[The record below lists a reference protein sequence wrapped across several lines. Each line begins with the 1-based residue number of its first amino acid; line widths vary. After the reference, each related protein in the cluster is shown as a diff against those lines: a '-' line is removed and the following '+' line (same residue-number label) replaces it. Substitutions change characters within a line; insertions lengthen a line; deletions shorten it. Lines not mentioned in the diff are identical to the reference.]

1 MLTIILQGIAVWAG
15 YFGKNI
21 RFLKR
26 PQDYAVNGLAL
37 LLTFNIASAAVM
49 PEAMSAV
56 GGSDASSIESVESVI
71 SQTSLVD
78 NRIVEPIKARMIVPI
93 TGYSSTPDQTD
104 DTPFITATGDH
115 VDDGI
120 VAANFLPFNTHIKI
134 PKLFGNKIFVVKDR
148 MAKRFSDRVD
158 IWFADRSSALKF
170 GLRHAEIEVL

>member
-1 MLTIILQGIAVWAG
+1 MLTIILQGIIGWAG

-21 RFLKR
+21 LFLKR

-37 LLTFNIASAAVM
+37 LLTFNIASAAVLPGVVTPAAEVDM
-49 PEAMSAV
+49 P
-56 GGSDASSIESVESVI
+56 SVESVI

-120 VAANFLPFNTHIKI
+120 VAANFLPFNTRIKI

-158 IWFADRSSALKF
+158 IWFADRSTALKF
-170 GLRHAEIEVL
+170 GLRHAEIIVL